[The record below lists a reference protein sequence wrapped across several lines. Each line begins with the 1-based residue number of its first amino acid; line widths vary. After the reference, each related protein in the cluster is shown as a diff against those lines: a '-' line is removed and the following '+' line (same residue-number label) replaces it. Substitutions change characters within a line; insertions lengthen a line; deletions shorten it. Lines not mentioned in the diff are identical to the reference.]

1 MFLFSDLNCC
11 CFCYWY
17 DKEATIK
24 AFPYNFLDW
33 HESWEVSTYALL
45 IFVGV
50 CYVAGEATLFYVY
63 IVHVCI
69 YVLYMLRFDIRQK
82 SQTPTPT
89 DPKRTLISVFLS
101 DFRYSFQIRNRTPL
115 PNIKYLMT
123 WDSQLGSKINL
134 SQEVYTYIHTLS

>member
-1 MFLFSDLNCC
+1 
-11 CFCYWY
+11 
-17 DKEATIK
+17 
-24 AFPYNFLDW
+24 
-33 HESWEVSTYALL
+33 
-45 IFVGV
+45 
-50 CYVAGEATLFYVY
+50 
-63 IVHVCI
+63 
-69 YVLYMLRFDIRQK
+69 MLRFDIRQK